1 MIVGEMKRD
10 GLIPDLSEVEPNELA
25 NELERRTETRGVQDG
40 SQEPGGIRTRWMM
53 VPLTE
58 EWERIRF
65 GLREGPQG
73 LCVFVR

>member
-1 MIVGEMKRD
+1 M
-10 GLIPDLSEVEPNELA
+10 
-25 NELERRTETRGVQDG
+25 RGVQDG

-73 LCVFVR
+73 CVFLYVKFEMSKRHLTGNVSK